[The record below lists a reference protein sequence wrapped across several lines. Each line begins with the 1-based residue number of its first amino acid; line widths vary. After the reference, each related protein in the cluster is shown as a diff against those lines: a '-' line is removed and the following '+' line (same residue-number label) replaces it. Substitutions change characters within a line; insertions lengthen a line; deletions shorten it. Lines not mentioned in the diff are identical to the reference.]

1 MLIIS
6 LMTFLLAGTELLQGP
21 GTVPVKIGNA
31 ISLQLPA
38 SLSLQSAAEIN
49 QRYVAAR
56 PPLALYSDAS
66 GQVDLSVNKAVTR
79 WGEDDYEIM
88 KSFYKSTIMGLYSEV
103 QFITEEIRQI
113 DGRKFVA
120 FEFIG
125 RVIPGE
131 GTTQSESA
139 EVRYSQILYTIAGD
153 QTVLFNFSCAGRL
166 QDQWSSRASAIMK
179 SIRIAGQP

>member
-139 EVRYSQILYTIAGD
+139 EGAVFPDTLHHRRRSDRVVQFFPVRAVCRT
-153 QTVLFNFSCAGRL
+153 NGRPAPPPL
-166 QDQWSSRASAIMK
+166 
-179 SIRIAGQP
+179 

>member
-1 MLIIS
+1 MLSIS
-6 LMTFLLAGTELLQGP
+6 LFIMLLSGTEPLQGP

-31 ISLQLPA
+31 ISLQLPS
-38 SLSLQSAAEIN
+38 SLGLQTAAEVN
-49 QRYVAAR
+49 RRYVAAR

-66 GQVDLSVNKAVTR
+66 DQVDFSVNKAITR

-103 QFITEEIRQI
+103 QFLSEEIRQI

-125 RVIPGE
+125 RVIPEE

-153 QTVLFNFSCAGRL
+153 EAVLFNFSCAGRL
-166 QDQWSSRASAIMK
+166 QDEWSSRASAIMK
-179 SIRIAGQP
+179 SIRITGQP